1 MRMPTF
7 HEPLCPRHRHHDAYQ
22 HGHPRVVQQVLAH
35 PATELAI
42 AVISVEEELTGWYT
56 KLRQARKRDQLAR
69 VYQRL
74 SEAVPFF
81 ARFQILSFTELAII
95 RYESLRAAHRHV
107 GKNDLRI
114 AAIALEQDATVVTRN
129 SGDFKQVAG
138 LKIED
143 WSE

>member
-1 MRMPTF
+1 MSLYVLDTDIMT
-7 HEPLCPRHRHHDAYQ
+7 LYQ

-35 PATELAI
+35 PSAQLTI

-74 SEAVPFF
+74 AEAVPFF
-81 ARFQILSFTELAII
+81 ARFRILSFTEPAIV
-95 RYESLRAAHRHV
+95 RYDSLRTVHRGV

-114 AAIALEQDATVVTRN
+114 SAIALENGATVVTRN
-129 SGDFKQVAG
+129 SHDFKQVPG
-138 LKIED
+138 LTIED
-143 WSE
+143 WSK

>member
-1 MRMPTF
+1 MSLYVLDTDIMT
-7 HEPLCPRHRHHDAYQ
+7 LYQ

-35 PATELAI
+35 PVAQLTI

-81 ARFQILSFTELAII
+81 ARFQILSFTEPAIV
-95 RYESLRAAHRHV
+95 RYEGLRAAHRRV

-114 AAIALEQDATVVTRN
+114 SAIALKHGATVVTRN
-129 SGDFKQVAG
+129 SRDFKQVPG
-138 LKIED
+138 LTIED
-143 WSE
+143 WSK